1 MSASWDGFVCP
12 SGRSVLA
19 GGSGSSAAYASHD
32 ALRDAGVLLC
42 FFGQFDLWSFQQRTT
57 KSVGRQGAG
66 WQALANGAANI
77 ISCGPVTV
85 TIAVDHMSLA
95 AIEEGLGTCWIGA
108 FTEDQVKRILG
119 IPENIRVVAMLA
131 LGYPAVA
138 TAARPRKKLV
148 EIVAYDGWRS
158 WPPGVPVSFLGGS
171 V

>member
-1 MSASWDGFVCP
+1 MLRMTRFAMQECC
-12 SGRSVLA
+12 
-19 GGSGSSAAYASHD
+19 YAFLVNS
-32 ALRDAGVLLC
+32 
-42 FFGQFDLWSFQQRTT
+42 
-57 KSVGRQGAG
+57 
-66 WQALANGAANI
+66 I
-77 ISCGPVTV
+77 CGPF
-85 TIAVDHMSLA
+85 SKGQQNPEGRRR
-95 AIEEGLGTCWIGA
+95 AIEEDLGTCWIGA

-148 EIVAYDGWRS
+148 EIVTYDGWRS

>member
-1 MSASWDGFVCP
+1 
-12 SGRSVLA
+12 
-19 GGSGSSAAYASHD
+19 
-32 ALRDAGVLLC
+32 
-42 FFGQFDLWSFQQRTT
+42 
-57 KSVGRQGAG
+57 
-66 WQALANGAANI
+66 
-77 ISCGPVTV
+77 
-85 TIAVDHMSLA
+85 MSLA

-158 WPPGVPVSFLGGS
+158 WPPWGPRFFLRRLS
-171 V
+171 LISERDDV